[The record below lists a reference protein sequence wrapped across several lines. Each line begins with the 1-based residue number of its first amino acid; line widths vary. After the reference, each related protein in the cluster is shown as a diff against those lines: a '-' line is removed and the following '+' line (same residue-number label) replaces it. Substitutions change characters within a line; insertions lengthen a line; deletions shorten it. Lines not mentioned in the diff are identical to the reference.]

1 MRERLANRRRNE
13 SFEFSHSG
21 LKFTLT
27 FSRYRDGRISE
38 LFLSSHKPGSS
49 VESIA
54 RDSAIIAS
62 ICLQCGGHLE
72 TLRAALTRD
81 DSGGPASL
89 IGAALDALGAVMGRP
104 SP

>member
-1 MRERLANRRRNE
+1 MRELLPWRRRNE
-13 SFEFSHSG
+13 SFEFSHCG

-27 FSRYRDGRISE
+27 FSRYRDGRVSE
-38 LFLSSHKPGSS
+38 IFITSNKGGSAI
-49 VESIA
+49 ESLA

-62 ICLQCGGHLE
+62 ICLQCGGDLE

-81 DSGGPASL
+81 DADGSATLLGS
-89 IGAALDALGAVMGRP
+89 ALDALAR